1 MVAIR
6 ADANTWKL
14 SSSRLYEPRSY
25 YASTSPRPESSN
37 TRQEQALEHFIRTCL
52 SNIDI
57 VVLGGGI
64 LQRGKL
70 LLLISAL
77 RLPVVHLT
85 LAGVARSSVPN
96 PEIPNPKT
104 LTKRRTYC
112 NGSSHSYGQP
122 RSASPDRHMRT
133 KVIKYSSHRPGIRAC
148 VSSSLGN

>member
-1 MVAIR
+1 MSKDHIMHQPPRGQNPQTHAK
-6 ADANTWKL
+6 NKL
-14 SSSRLYEPRSY
+14 WNISS
-25 YASTSPRPESSN
+25 
-37 TRQEQALEHFIRTCL
+37 EHVCRTLTLCFFF
-52 SNIDI
+52 
-57 VVLGGGI
+57 GGGRRI
-64 LQRGKL
+64 LRRGEL

>member
-1 MVAIR
+1 MSKDHIMHQPPRGQNPQTHAK
-6 ADANTWKL
+6 NKL
-14 SSSRLYEPRSY
+14 WNISS
-25 YASTSPRPESSN
+25 
-37 TRQEQALEHFIRTCL
+37 EHVCRTFTLCSFL
-52 SNIDI
+52 R
-57 VVLGGGI
+57 GGI
-64 LQRGKL
+64 LRRGEL

>member
-1 MVAIR
+1 MSKDHIMHQPPRGQNPQTHAK
-6 ADANTWKL
+6 NKL
-14 SSSRLYEPRSY
+14 WNISS
-25 YASTSPRPESSN
+25 
-37 TRQEQALEHFIRTCL
+37 EHVCRTL
-52 SNIDI
+52 T
-57 VVLGGGI
+57 LWFFGGGI
-64 LQRGKL
+64 LRRGTL

-112 NGSSHSYGQP
+112 NGSSQSYGQP